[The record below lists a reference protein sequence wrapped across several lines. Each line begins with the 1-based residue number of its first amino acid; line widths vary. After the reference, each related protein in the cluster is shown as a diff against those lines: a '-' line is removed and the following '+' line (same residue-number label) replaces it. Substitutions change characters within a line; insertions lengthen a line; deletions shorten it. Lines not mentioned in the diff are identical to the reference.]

1 MKMEIQI
8 TGFGGQG
15 IVLAGVVLA
24 EAGAR
29 DGMYVVQSQSYGPES
44 RGGAARTDVILSG
57 APIDYPKVTAADVLV
72 ALSQPA
78 FDKYAPLA
86 KPRARVLVDRDLVEA
101 PAEDGRVQGVPFATL
116 ANELGKRVTANM
128 VMLGALATL
137 TGCVSRPS
145 LEAAV
150 RLHVPPGTEALNL
163 KALDLGFRSA
173 EP

>member
-1 MKMEIQI
+1 MKQEIQI

-29 DGMYVVQSQSYGPES
+29 DGRHVVQSQSYGPES
-44 RGGAARTDVILSG
+44 RGGAARSDVILSDTT
-57 APIDYPKVTAADVLV
+57 IDYPKVTAADVLV

-78 FDKYAPLA
+78 FDRYAPLA
-86 KPRARVLVDRDLVEA
+86 RPRAVVLVERDLVDT
-101 PAEDGRVQGVPFATL
+101 PGEDGRIRRLPFAAL
-116 ANELGKRVTANM
+116 ADGLGRRVTANM
-128 VMLGALATL
+128 VMLGALAGV

-150 RLHVPPGTEALNL
+150 RLHVPPGTEEINL

-173 EP
+173 EE